1 MSEGGDTVAEA
12 DLTVS
17 PLARTDTDSLDPFV
31 GAFTKTGVF
40 SDQGVFREMGRAARG
55 EETRAAWL
63 SSELLCEA
71 YNNNENK
78 SCVVQVVSTNGA
90 APYEMKP
97 PPQGEIRDMKASVRS
112 KRVAI
117 AQKRKTGPIALW
129 GPHPEF
135 RDAPRRYLFGH
146 TVPVAAVEWS
156 PCGNKLASV
165 AADETT
171 GNELG
176 FRKRFSFFIHK
187 FFPMCVRSRQLEAYD
202 NVGEVIVW
210 DLDYLQP
217 KVRRIIHLPLGAWEK
232 ERLESLC
239 WSPSC
244 AHLACGGKNTIY
256 IIDAA
261 TGVELSKA
269 GDLITGDYPKTLLW
283 SPRSKNG
290 DEFLACGSTGGTTHS
305 TKCLQ
310 MWRLKYG
317 THGHFEAVECLLPD
331 LPSKTVVSCDWAL
344 DPKGNLVLA
353 TASPGQCLQVWR
365 QKGNDPLTWECV
377 TVPDYGQE
385 GIRWLSFFSTGGNN
399 NPLLA
404 VVTSAKTRQFELNW
418 T

>member
-1 MSEGGDTVAEA
+1 MLSDCGEA
-12 DLTVS
+12 VS
-17 PLARTDTDSLDPFV
+17 PLTETESIDPLV
-31 GAFTKTGVF
+31 RAFTETGIF
-40 SDQGVFREMGRAARG
+40 SDQGVFRQMGGGGAVRG
-55 EETRAAWL
+55 EPRAAWL
-63 SSELLCEA
+63 TTDLLCEA
-71 YNNNENK
+71 YNVNGENK
-78 SCVVQVVSTNGA
+78 RCVVQVVSTNG

-97 PPQGEIRDMKASVRS
+97 PPQGEIRDMKASIRS

-129 GPHPEF
+129 GPHPDF

-171 GNELG
+171 GNEQG
-176 FRKRFSFFIHK
+176 VRRRFSFFLQK

-217 KVRRIIHLPLGAWEK
+217 KVRRIIHLPLGGWEK

-256 IIDAA
+256 ILDAA

-283 SPRSKNG
+283 SPKGKNG

-317 THGHFEAVECLLPD
+317 DGTHGHFEAVECSLPD
-331 LPSKTVVSCDWAL
+331 LPSKTVVSVDWVL
-344 DPKGNLVLA
+344 DSKGNLVLA
-353 TASPGQCLQVWR
+353 TASPGHGLQVWR
-365 QKGNDPLTWECV
+365 QKGDDDPLTWECV
-377 TVPDYGQE
+377 TVHDKDGE
-385 GIRWLSFFSTGGNN
+385 SIRWLSFLTKEGDN

-404 VVTSAKTRQFELNW
+404 VVTSDKTRLFELH
-418 T
+418 